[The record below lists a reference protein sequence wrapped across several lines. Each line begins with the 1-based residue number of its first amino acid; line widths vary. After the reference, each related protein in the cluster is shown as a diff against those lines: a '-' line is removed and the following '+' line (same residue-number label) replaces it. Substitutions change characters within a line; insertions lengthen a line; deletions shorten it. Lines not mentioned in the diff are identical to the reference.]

1 MRDYLLSFF
10 TDFDYD
16 ANDAAVLLAA
26 YDRIAE
32 HAEAAATWQT
42 LLDTYEADIC
52 CDYAELIRKADG
64 VAATVSLHEYTAEL
78 LLFICLSR
86 HTKAVYAARG
96 LDLAIYHD
104 SMLDLKYK
112 LEECKLVRGV
122 VGSFVAKWFDRF
134 FDLTRFALGRLQ
146 FEVIRFGFDYARDG
160 KVLTPDSK
168 VVNVHI
174 PRTGT
179 PIDKASCD
187 AAYARAKSFF
197 AEEIGEPF
205 AFYCSSWLLY
215 PQNKEILSPKSNTY
229 RFMAEYDVF
238 KWGIDKHGDNLW
250 RLFDTDE
257 RNWARLPADTSMRRA
272 YVEHLKAG
280 GRLGWGK
287 GVFFC

>member
-1 MRDYLLSFF
+1 MRNYLISFF
-10 TDFDYD
+10 TDFDYNAD
-16 ANDAAVLLAA
+16 DAAVLLAA

-32 HAEAAATWQT
+32 RAEAVAVWQT
-42 LLDTYEADIC
+42 LLDTYEADIH
-52 CDYAELIRKADG
+52 CDYAELIQKADG
-64 VAATVSLHEYTAEL
+64 VAAMVSLHEYTVEL

-86 HTKAVYAARG
+86 HTKAVYVARG
-96 LDLAIYHD
+96 LDLEIYHN

-134 FDLTRFALGRLQ
+134 FNLTRFALGRLQ
-146 FEVIRFGFDYARDG
+146 FEVIRFGFDYQRDG

-179 PIDKASCD
+179 PVDRESCD
-187 AAYARAKSFF
+187 AAYARAKAFF
-197 AEEIGEPF
+197 TAEIGEPF

-215 PQNKEILSPKSNTY
+215 PQNKEILSPTSNTY
-229 RFMAEYDVF
+229 RFMADYDVF

-257 RNWARLPADTSMRRA
+257 RNWARLPANTSMRRA

-287 GVFFC
+287 GVFFY

>member
-1 MRDYLLSFF
+1 MRAYLTSFF
-10 TDFDYD
+10 EDFAYE
-16 ANDAAVLLAA
+16 AADAAVLLAA
-26 YDRIAE
+26 YDRIMTDA
-32 HAEAAATWQT
+32 AAAATWQE
-42 LLDTYEADIC
+42 LLDTYTADIN
-52 CDYAELIRKADG
+52 CDYADLLKRADG
-64 VAATVSLHEYTAEL
+64 VAAAVSLHEYTVEL
-78 LLFICLSR
+78 LLFLCLSR
-86 HTKAVYAARG
+86 HTKEMYIARG
-96 LDLAIYHD
+96 LDLQIYHD

-134 FDLTRFALGRLQ
+134 FDLTRIALGRLQ
-146 FEVIRFGFDYARDG
+146 FEIIRFGYDYTRDG

-187 AAYARAKSFF
+187 AAYAKARAFF
-197 AEEIGEPF
+197 AKEIGEPF

-215 PQNKEILSPKSNTY
+215 PQNKEILSPTSNTY

-257 RNWARLPADTSMRRA
+257 RNWARLPANTSMRRA
-272 YVEHLKAG
+272 YVEHLKGG

-287 GVFFC
+287 GVFFA